1 MIHLHSTLKE
11 IEYHIEQYSTLYI
24 NEDDSK
30 SFEYLASLRSVLQ
43 NNNLQKFILDEL
55 NNQSW
60 LDETSILLAE
70 VDSKILKFKKL
81 EDYIQNCKQFL
92 AYKILQE
99 KCSIFDFFELFFDSN
114 SNQWFF
120 YYYYQEK
127 YLEFKHQK
135 FLNIFNQSNISNN
148 LLEAE
153 FIEIYCPCEKPLN
166 LDSVQ
171 FNYDWLIKNK
181 KLFFN
186 EQFLQ
191 FSMKSF

>member
-81 EDYIQNCKQFL
+81 ADYIQNCKQFL

>member
-1 MIHLHSTLKE
+1 MK
-11 IEYHIEQYSTLYI
+11 I
-24 NEDDSK
+24 NN
-30 SFEYLASLRSVLQ
+30 Y
-43 NNNLQKFILDEL
+43 
-55 NNQSW
+55 
-60 LDETSILLAE
+60 
-70 VDSKILKFKKL
+70 
-81 EDYIQNCKQFL
+81 
-92 AYKILQE
+92 
-99 KCSIFDFFELFFDSN
+99 FFEFFFDSN